1 MKLSEKKQQC
11 NVALK
16 IIDSLLDQSSEIKV
30 LSQCQVALITAT
42 SIINHT
48 MDTLLDKAEYCR
60 KVVVL
65 GASTPMLPEAFL
77 ETNVSMLSGVV
88 AEEPMEV
95 LRVVSE
101 GGGMRLFKP
110 YVRKVNLIL

>member
-1 MKLSEKKQQC
+1 MSE
-11 NVALK
+11 VE
-16 IIDSLLDQSSEIKV
+16 DV
-30 LSQCQVALITAT
+30 LSRCQVALITAT

-48 MDTLLDKAEYCR
+48 MDLLLAAVEHCR
-60 KVVVL
+60 KVMVL

-77 ETNVSMLSGVV
+77 ESNVSMLSGVV
-88 AEEPMEV
+88 VEDPVEV

-110 YVRKVNLIL
+110 HVRKVNLIL